1 MNGLIPPPITMSTEF
16 DTGDHHSDS
25 DLSDGKDVV
34 VAHPDTRAP
43 SSDPEE
49 LPAQNDIAH
58 DAPASDGEANSASTH
73 DDASDDGD
81 FDMDEGAP
89 SPQSAHGRDHR
100 SASLSSR
107 PSSKQKSPAENSYI
121 QQNPELYGLRR
132 SVRWQLYSH
141 RHRTSGRANTASS
154 L

>member
-25 DLSDGKDVV
+25 DLSDAKDVV
-34 VAHPDTRAP
+34 VADPDTRAP

-58 DAPASDGEANSASTH
+58 DALASDGEANSASTH

-89 SPQSAHGRDHR
+89 SPQSDHERDDR

-107 PSSKQKSPAENSYI
+107 RSSKRKSPAEDTYI

-132 SVRWQLYSH
+132 SVR
-141 RHRTSGRANTASS
+141 
-154 L
+154 